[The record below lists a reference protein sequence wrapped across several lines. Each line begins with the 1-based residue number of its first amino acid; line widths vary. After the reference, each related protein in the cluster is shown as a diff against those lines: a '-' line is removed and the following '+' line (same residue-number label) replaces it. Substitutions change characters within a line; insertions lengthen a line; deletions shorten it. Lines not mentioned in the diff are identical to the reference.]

1 MRVRRPYIGL
11 VLTICFPAHGR
22 SDHKLRP
29 DVPGGYLARH
39 APSGPAISA
48 RPDQIRAVLLMEV
61 RALIANTSAS

>member
-1 MRVRRPYIGL
+1 MGVGRPYIGL

-39 APSGPAISA
+39 APVWPGNFRLA
-48 RPDQIRAVLLMEV
+48 RSDSCSFADVAPLG
-61 RALIANTSAS
+61 S